1 MFEITE
7 RTPATLKTLTPRT
20 EKHGEDEVSA
30 VSLGLSITGPNTM
43 LDSLQPGLRDALY
56 KAKDD
61 EPLLPGIEA
70 TTPLLRSAGI
80 EAVKLTAKFEGWTLR
95 IDAHIDDGDP
105 FVLGACKV
113 DKFAVVPSQGGSIEL
128 LFRVGTSDIDQT
140 EAGWLFGH
148 LSQDVWITLTAPTKT
163 EGEAIDGTVGHP
175 GAKRGDEDQGELLDD
190 GDDGPGDSDHDGG
203 AEGESPDGD
212 GGGDVSGQSGEWP
225 FPRGEQTMATSPES
239 DEKPAA
245 KSKGKGRRKPQT
257 PEEALAATEG

>member
-1 MFEITE
+1 MPFELLT
-7 RTPATLKTLTPRT
+7 TTAATLKTLTPRT
-20 EKHGEDEVSA
+20 EKHGDDDVSA

-148 LSQDVWITLTAPTKT
+148 LSQELWITLTAPPKT
-163 EGEAIDGTVGHP
+163 DTSIDGTVGHP
-175 GAKRGDEDQGELLDD
+175 GASDGQGELL
-190 GDDGPGDSDHDGG
+190 GDDEDD
-203 AEGESPDGD
+203 PD
-212 GGGDVSGQSGEWP
+212 
-225 FPRGEQTMATSPES
+225 
-239 DEKPAA
+239 
-245 KSKGKGRRKPQT
+245 T
-257 PEEALAATEG
+257 PEGALAATQG